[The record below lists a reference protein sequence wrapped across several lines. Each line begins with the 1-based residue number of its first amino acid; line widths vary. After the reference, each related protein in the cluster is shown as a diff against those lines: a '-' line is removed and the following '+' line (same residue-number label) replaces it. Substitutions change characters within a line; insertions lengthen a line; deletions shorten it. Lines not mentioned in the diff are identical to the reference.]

1 MIAARERCWRFGARR
16 HFPPVTI
23 IRDYRDLV
31 VWQRAMQLAEA
42 SHALACSF
50 PRTGTSG
57 LGDQLR
63 RAAMSIPANIA
74 EGNGRRH
81 RGDYLRHLGVAR
93 GSLMEVQTHLELAR
107 RLDFADPIGVQRALS
122 LCDEISR
129 MLTVLRRRL
138 ET

>member
-1 MIAARERCWRFGARR
+1 MAA
-16 HFPPVTI
+16 
-23 IRDYRDLV
+23 IRDFRDLV
-31 VWQRAMQLAEA
+31 VWQRAMQLTEA
-42 SHALACSF
+42 SHALAGSF

-74 EGNGRRH
+74 DGHGRRH
-81 RGDYLRHLGVAR
+81 RAEYLRHLGVAR

-107 RLDFADPIGVQRALS
+107 RLDFADPSRIHSALS

-138 ET
+138 EA

>member
-1 MIAARERCWRFGARR
+1 MG
-16 HFPPVTI
+16 I
-23 IRDYRDLV
+23 IRDYRDLI

-42 SHALACSF
+42 SHSLASSF

-63 RAAMSIPANIA
+63 RSAISIPANIA
-74 EGNGRRH
+74 EGHGRRH
-81 RGDYLRHLGVAR
+81 RAEYLSHLGVAR

-107 RLDFADPIGVQRALS
+107 RLDFADPARIDTALS

-129 MLTVLRRRL
+129 MLTTLRRRL
-138 ET
+138 EG